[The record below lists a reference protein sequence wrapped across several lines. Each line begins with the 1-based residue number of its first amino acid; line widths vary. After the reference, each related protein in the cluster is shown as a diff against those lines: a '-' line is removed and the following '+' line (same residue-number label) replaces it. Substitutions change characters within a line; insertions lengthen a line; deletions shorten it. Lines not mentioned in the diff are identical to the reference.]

1 MLVGSITGF
10 KVSTYVVHKV
20 QDIFLKVSRRPQKPH
35 RRIRWIQKGIL
46 NLIYKMN
53 LNEFSSNI
61 HADLH
66 SEVSVLDFKSMV
78 CQHLNVSSVL
88 GNE

>member
-1 MLVGSITGF
+1 
-10 KVSTYVVHKV
+10 
-20 QDIFLKVSRRPQKPH
+20 
-35 RRIRWIQKGIL
+35 
-46 NLIYKMN
+46 MN

-66 SEVSVLDFKSMV
+66 SEASVLDFKSMV
-78 CQHLNVSSVL
+78 CQCLNVSSVL